1 MLQTETYNCDSTD
14 VTVKFKVDSMR
25 FISRLKPRYAKFKM
39 KAVNKIEDIPT
50 KDTNV
55 KVLLRETNMHAH
67 LLVTAHVTAMV
78 KLQCDHNLV

>member
-1 MLQTETYNCDSTD
+1 MLKKETYNCDPTD

-39 KAVNKIEDIPT
+39 KAVNKIEDIST

-55 KVLLRETNMHAH
+55 KVL
-67 LLVTAHVTAMV
+67 
-78 KLQCDHNLV
+78 

>member
-1 MLQTETYNCDSTD
+1 MLQTETYNCDPTD

-55 KVLLRETNMHAH
+55 KVLLRETNMHPH
-67 LLVTAHVTAMV
+67 LFVTAHVTAMV